1 MDNLRKF
8 YIDGAWVEPDS
19 TKTMP
24 IINPATEATIGTVA
38 LGNAT
43 DVDRA
48 VAAASRAFESWGL
61 APKSERLALLERIK
75 TATEARFED
84 LAQAMRE
91 EMGAPIKFARE
102 AQADAAIGHLQGFI
116 DALSQLE
123 EETDLESLPSILALS
138 TEGSTQQ
145 VKMTWVTR
153 IILCLAS
160 ARAFAM
166 AFPNWDSLLG

>member
-19 TKTMP
+19 TDTMP
-24 IINPATEATIGTVA
+24 VINPATEATVATVA

-48 VAAASRAFESWGL
+48 VAAASRAFGSWGL
-61 APKSERLALLERIK
+61 ATKSERLALLERIK
-75 TATEARFED
+75 AVTETRFED

-91 EMGAPIKFARE
+91 EMGAPITFARE

-116 DALSQLE
+116 DALVGLE
-123 EETDLESLPSILALS
+123 EESDLGLSLIH
-138 TEGSTQQ
+138 
-145 VKMTWVTR
+145 
-153 IILCLAS
+153 I
-160 ARAFAM
+160 
-166 AFPNWDSLLG
+166 